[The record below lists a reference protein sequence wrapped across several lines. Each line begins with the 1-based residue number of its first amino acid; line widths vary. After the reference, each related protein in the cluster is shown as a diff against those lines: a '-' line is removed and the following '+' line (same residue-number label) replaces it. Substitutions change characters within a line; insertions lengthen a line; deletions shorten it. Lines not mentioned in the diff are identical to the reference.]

1 MTRRTVFGL
10 LVASGAAAAA
20 GLIAIPAMIM
30 GFSPVLRKDR
40 RSIWRLVG
48 ALSDFPVGEVQ
59 HARLAHDRTTWPRPI
74 RQRAVFV
81 WRKSETDC
89 VVYSRSCT
97 DLGCPLDYEPGSGCF
112 FCPCHGGIFN
122 QHGQRLAG
130 PPDRPM
136 FRYAHR
142 IRDGLVE
149 IDLTSVPPSA

>member
-1 MTRRTVFGL
+1 MTRRSVLGL
-10 LVASGAAAAA
+10 LVAGGAAIAA
-20 GLIAIPAMIM
+20 GVVAIPGMIM
-30 GFSPVLRKDR
+30 GLSPVLRKDR
-40 RSIWRLVG
+40 RSIWRPVG
-48 ALSDFPVGEVQ
+48 SLSDFPVGDVQ
-59 HARLAHDRTTWPRPI
+59 HVRVAPDRTMWPRPI

-81 WRKSETDC
+81 WRTSEKDC

-97 DLGCPLDYEPGSGCF
+97 DLGCPLDYDPGSACF

-122 QHGQRLAG
+122 QQGQRLAG